1 MNAVIIPNPRTW
13 IVNRPMM
20 SISDTVNQYPGA
32 VSQSA
37 IRAGSSGCRSLSST
51 HHDYSRFQKI
61 SIGISVDKC
70 PTVVSEAT
78 NGKRIAMPEF
88 KGRFSSQES
97 TAKANKGSCFF
108 ETSKPDGILTNSHSK
123 ASKNLCTKMF
133 YETPTMLEGKL
144 FPEHIEEV
152 DIEKVMLKNVAFV
165 VPKGVETNE
174 AEKSSACF
182 FKKSLFTEIPT
193 SQDITSFS
201 NQASAFESKNAVHKK
216 IASGKR
222 LQMGAKTERKEG
234 FTSIQEMQMLHDKM
248 GCEQPKEVD
257 KFNNETLRMNLWEIL
272 GENSQRKQN
281 TNFSNPE
288 DRKEPGNDQ
297 FAMPSMTEQ
306 IMKTPKSVEEETLN
320 RNQRGDLLEEKIVA
334 KQNSDTI
341 DTDSESPNGVIKE
354 PITCHLKGKKAPFI
368 IPQKLRE
375 GTKRRKM
382 LPSSSNTASKLKM
395 GENNIFTFD
404 EEGVKAV
411 CLNRHINGCN
421 RKRSKKKRKTS
432 EHQKVQ
438 IPKKM
443 VLAKNLEFTEKTML
457 PSDKVAP
464 KRKTTGPSPLP
475 FHNESYNSQT
485 SNKHANENHH
495 LHSEATNTLVTPPVR
510 NNVESQGHSD
520 LHKCNRYSGDHDK
533 NQVTVHLQER
543 NECPSMEEFPMP
555 FSNFQSPTLK
565 MGTSPSKSKQF
576 SEDICTPM
584 ASQGTIASRTFSRSN
599 SDKLNS
605 TPSFWESCRNPFASY
620 RLSEEWSSHADSFHK
635 SLNEFCQRKREHT
648 SEGKTLYQIN
658 LASNISKTDELTGA
672 YNVPNQ
678 YPEGSLARG
687 KFLNIGKSKM
697 KSMESKFDEQNERL
711 KFIHNTFKEEVGQHL
726 LGCKNTLEEIKAYKA
741 ELKVGLDRQK
751 AAHRKFL
758 LQVQEEIES
767 QLHGAETK
775 LAAIHQIANMLLKCE
790 INRGGTHCEAVPP
803 NLCGRSMDSRN
814 ANCFARKFDLR
825 RRQMSN

>member
-1 MNAVIIPNPRTW
+1 MK
-13 IVNRPMM
+13 
-20 SISDTVNQYPGA
+20 Q
-32 VSQSA
+32 
-37 IRAGSSGCRSLSST
+37 AGSSGCRSLSST

-605 TPSFWESCRNPFASY
+605 TPSFWDKSREINNSENLLFPHHAEKRKSPRQTFLTSTSKHDARTLEAS
-620 RLSEEWSSHADSFHK
+620 DF
-635 SLNEFCQRKREHT
+635 
-648 SEGKTLYQIN
+648 
-658 LASNISKTDELTGA
+658 SKKETDELTGA

-678 YPEGSLARG
+678 YPEGSLASVMCHLAFVLKEFKFKLRSQTSKKRSEILSATGEKIHSQLERAQSLIEEDLG

-775 LAAIHQIANMLLKCE
+775 LAAIHQEANKHMNGLSLIVKE
-790 INRGGTHCEAVPP
+790 W
-803 NLCGRSMDSRN
+803 
-814 ANCFARKFDLR
+814 
-825 RRQMSN
+825 MSEVSVN